1 MVSESGVCPQCG
13 IRIDRHVSL
22 VQSWMSAIESSDSP
36 RRQLNWMHQM
46 LDLWVGLG
54 ALACRTSVLVVDNIT
69 IEDQSTVCLERLI
82 RDRPLTRSKPPIP
95 ATATPNLDSTSPNTP
110 PPVLVTPKANVRE
123 LVQFWQTLDRSPSDG
138 HDHPSHPQDQTLSPP
153 SPESHRPVP
162 LTTIFAEIDRT
173 PNLSVDR
180 LRHIL
185 DKYDYHT
192 RFDPQRTHS
201 HTQLVPVT
209 EDDSEITAD
218 LSPSTTRPQISYAA
232 ITDVGLQRSHNE
244 DTFAIWERR
253 DQQIDPDRDRESVRG
268 LYVLCDGMGG
278 HASGDIASQL
288 ATQTLIDFFQS
299 QWLGAIPETDLIR
312 DGILAANR
320 AIYAIND
327 RDHAQGFGRMGTT
340 LVALWLHNTHARIA
354 HVGDSRLYRYTRSHG
369 LEQLTIDHDVAQE
382 AIRSGLSPSRAYRL
396 PNASRLTQA
405 IGPHDETE
413 IEPDIQAVAIEED
426 TLFLLASDGLTDND
440 LLDRRDAPPFAP
452 LLDPQTDLDEAT
464 TALIDFA
471 NRENGHDNTTIIL
484 VRVLVD

>member
-1 MVSESGVCPQCG
+1 
-13 IRIDRHVSL
+13 
-22 VQSWMSAIESSDSP
+22 MSAIESSESP
-36 RRQLNWMHQM
+36 RRQLDWMHQM

-82 RDRPLTRSKPPIP
+82 RDRPLKRSAPP
-95 ATATPNLDSTSPNTP
+95 STP
-110 PPVLVTPKANVRE
+110 PAASFDLTQPHTPLPALAKPKADVRE
-123 LVQFWQTLDRSPSDG
+123 LVQIWKTLDRSWTEGSD
-138 HDHPSHPQDQTLSPP
+138 SLQAEDQTLSPP
-153 SPESHRPVP
+153 RPESSRPLP

-185 DKYDYHT
+185 DKHYYDT
-192 RFDPQRTHS
+192 SFDPRLISASIDPQLTDSTLARS
-201 HTQLVPVT
+201 SSATQKNA
-209 EDDSEITAD
+209 EDDAEVTAD
-218 LSPSTTRPQISYAA
+218 LSTSATLPQVSYAA

-253 DQQIDPDRDRESVRG
+253 DHQIDPDRDRESIRG

-278 HASGDIASQL
+278 HASGEIASQL

-299 QWLGAIPETDLIR
+299 QWLGAMPDAAMIR
-312 DGILAANR
+312 DGIIAANR
-320 AIYAIND
+320 AVYDINH

-340 LVALWLHNTHARIA
+340 LVALWLHNTHAMIA
-354 HVGDSRLYRYTRSHG
+354 HVGDSRIYRYTRSGG

-382 AIRSGLSPSRAYRL
+382 SIRSGLSPSRAYRL

-413 IEPDIQAVAIEED
+413 IEPEIQTVAIEEN
-426 TLFLLASDGLTDND
+426 TLFLLASDGLTDNNI
-440 LLDRRDAPPFAP
+440 LERRDAPPFDP
-452 LLDPQTDLDEAT
+452 LLDPQTNLDDAT

-471 NRENGHDNTTIIL
+471 NRENGHDNTTIVL